1 MSTIVR
7 VVVATES
14 RFTRTPDGAVW
25 TREGPAAPFF
35 ARYHS
40 AFDEVRVVARVTDAG
55 TVDPAAR
62 RVDGPAVEV
71 WPVPYYLGPRQYL
84 RRRAA
89 VVRAVR
95 AAAAPGD
102 AVVVRGPSPLGALLA
117 DARRAT
123 GLPYAVEVT
132 GDPHDVFAPGVVRHP
147 LRPLLRRHLT
157 AALRR
162 QCRDAAAV
170 AYVTEAYLQRRYP
183 AAPGALT
190 AAYSSV
196 DLSPEAYASRPRAA
210 HPVPGSPA
218 LVSVGSLEQ
227 PYKGVD
233 TLLRALARLRAAG
246 TPARLVHV
254 GDGRC
259 RPRLERLTADLGL
272 GRHVHFA
279 GMLTAGDPVRRHLDA
294 ADLFV
299 MPSRTE
305 GLPRALIEAMARGLP
320 AVGTTAGGI
329 PELLPPGDLVPPG
342 DDAALARVIAGH
354 LASPERAAAASARNL
369 ARARDFADQVLTA
382 RRDAFY
388 QALRRATSDAAVRG
402 GTTVAAGR

>member
-1 MSTIVR
+1 MR

-25 TREGPAAPFF
+25 TREGPAASFF
-35 ARYHS
+35 ARYLA
-40 AFDEVRVVARVTDAG
+40 AFDEVRVVARVADTAIP
-55 TVDPAAR
+55 DPGAR
-62 RVDGPAVEV
+62 RVDGPAVAV
-71 WPVPYYLGPRQYL
+71 WPVPHYLGPRQYL
-84 RRRAA
+84 RRRPA
-89 VVRAVR
+89 VVRAAR

-102 AVVVRGPSPLGALLA
+102 AVVVRAPSPLGALLA
-117 DARRAT
+117 GARHAT
-123 GLPYAVEVT
+123 GRPYAVEVT
-132 GDPHDVFAPGVVRHP
+132 GDPYDVFAPGVVRHP
-147 LRPLLRRHLT
+147 LRPVLRRHLT

-170 AYVTEAYLQRRYP
+170 AYVTEGYLQRRYP
-183 AAPGALT
+183 AAPGART
-190 AAYSSV
+190 AVYSSV
-196 DLSPEAYASRPRAA
+196 DLAPDAYVRRPRGART
-210 HPVPGSPA
+210 VPGPPT

-233 TLLRALARLRAAG
+233 TLLRALARLHATG

-259 RPRLERLTADLGL
+259 RPGLERLAADLGL
-272 GRHVHFA
+272 GGQVHFA
-279 GMLTAGDPVRRHLDA
+279 GMLPAGEPVRRHLDA

-342 DDAALARVIAGH
+342 DDAALAWVVAGH
-354 LASPERAAAASARNL
+354 LTSPRRAAAASARNL
-369 ARARDFADQVLTA
+369 ARARDFADHVLTA

-388 QALRRATSDAAVRG
+388 RALRRATGDAAARG
-402 GTTVAAGR
+402 RTTVAAGG